1 MIAAAI
7 GGAAAAAGINALA
20 NIGSSVLQWG
30 ANRNLQE
37 HQYELNRQYR
47 QTNYQDVVEDMKKA
61 GINPGLLQGSSV
73 LNSGSVVGARGIS
86 APHFDTSIINS
97 LLTTS
102 VLKNKDAQKTFEQ
115 EYTNAMQTAQKYQDI
130 VDKATA
136 RLSNGGFDSL

>member
-1 MIAAAI
+1 MIGALL
-7 GGAAAAAGINALA
+7 GAAGLSAAAGL
-20 NIGSSVLQWG
+20 GSTVLQWG
-30 ANRNLQE
+30 ANKNLQE
-37 HQYELNRQYR
+37 HQYELNREYR
-47 QTNYQDVVEDMKKA
+47 QSNYQDVVQDMKKA

-73 LNSGSVVGARGIS
+73 LNSGSGAGVSGIS

-115 EYTNAMQTAQKYQDI
+115 EYTNAMQTAQKYQNI

-136 RLSNGGFDSL
+136 RLSNGGFDTL